1 MLSTRELAPERLAD
15 LERLFAPSKVLSGC
29 WCMWFLVTSR
39 EFEQGYGGGNRAAF
53 ADLVAAAD
61 RPLGLLAYR
70 DGEPVGWCAT
80 GPRARYGRLLRSPLL
95 KGRDPAE
102 DAHVWLVPCFY
113 VRRDTRGG
121 GVTGELL
128 DAAVD
133 LARAQGATAIE
144 GVPLAGPGP
153 HNPMEAYV
161 GTETMF
167 AGAGFVIT
175 GRPSPR
181 RLLMR
186 RDLGPV
192 PGR

>member
-53 ADLVAAAD
+53 ADLVATTD
-61 RPLGLLAYR
+61 RPLGVLAYR

-80 GPRARYGRLLRSPLL
+80 GPRSR
-95 KGRDPAE
+95 
-102 DAHVWLVPCFY
+102 
-113 VRRDTRGG
+113 
-121 GVTGELL
+121 
-128 DAAVD
+128 
-133 LARAQGATAIE
+133 ATAIE

-186 RDLGPV
+186 RDLEHV
-192 PGR
+192 AGR